1 MSASVSA
8 KRLEMSYTPLEFRKT
23 LFGQFT
29 QNTPFS
35 LKEINEHEWVIYLQ
49 ADARQATRATRNNE
63 QAQVNIKINQ
73 SAPRKIAMLSLPV
86 LEVVFEF
93 NALSIHQEAE
103 FMKRFFRYFH
113 KGGG

>member
-49 ADARQATRATRNNE
+49 ADARQANDSSE
-63 QAQVNIKINQ
+63 QAQVKIKINQ

-86 LEVVFEF
+86 LQVIFEF
-93 NALSIHQEAE
+93 NVLSIHQETE

>member
-1 MSASVSA
+1 MSPSVSA

-29 QNTPFS
+29 KNTPFS
-35 LKEINEHEWVIYLQ
+35 LKEINDHEWIVYLQ
-49 ADARQATRATRNNE
+49 ADARQEAHSRE
-63 QAQVNIKINQ
+63 QAQVNIKISQ

-86 LEVVFEF
+86 LAVVFEF
-93 NALSIHQEAE
+93 NALSIQQEAE
-103 FMKRFFRYFH
+103 FMKIFFRYFH